1 MFWFFFSKSNELS
14 HLVVYQLCGDCGGS
28 FCLWIQGD
36 RIHIQWRQCIFG
48 SKDMHLFDISQ
59 ILFQSYFCISTTKLY
74 DLDLYGHTRG
84 CFLSLQQMMSGLL
97 FASVVFCAD
106 LYFLIREASWQMENS
121 VLMITFVCHFNRTK
135 FVR

>member
-1 MFWFFFSKSNELS
+1 MNSHILSFINFVVTVGGAFAFGYKATEYTFSGGNAFLAVRACIYLNLSNFIS
-14 HLVVYQLCGDCGGS
+14 V
-28 FCLWIQGD
+28 
-36 RIHIQWRQCIFG
+36 IF
-48 SKDMHLFDISQ
+48 
-59 ILFQSYFCISTTKLY
+59 SYLTTTKLY

-84 CFLSLQQMMSGLL
+84 GFLSLQQMMTGLL

-135 FVR
+135 FVL